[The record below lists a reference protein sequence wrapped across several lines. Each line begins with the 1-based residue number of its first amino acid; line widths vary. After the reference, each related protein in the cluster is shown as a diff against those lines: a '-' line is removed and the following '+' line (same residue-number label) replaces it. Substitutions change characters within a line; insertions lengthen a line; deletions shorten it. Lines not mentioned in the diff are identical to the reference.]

1 MRQRSARGQNDVWRQ
16 GDQFRSIFAIVLGIG
31 CGKAIINPH
40 IVAVGPAQLLQ
51 SLLECREAYL
61 DVLIVRGQAR
71 KHPDPPHPLPLLRAR
86 GKRPRGR
93 RHAAEQR
100 HERAALHH
108 SITSSA
114 RASSVAGTS
123 RSSALAVLRLITNSN
138 LVGSCTGSSPAV
150 APRKMRSIYTAAR
163 RSRSARTI
171 P

>member
-16 GDQFRSIFAIVLGIG
+16 GDQFRCIFAIVLGIG

-71 KHPDPPHPLPLLRAR
+71 EHPDPPHPLPLLRAR
-86 GKRPRGR
+86 HDRPSR
-93 RHAAEQR
+93 RRTAKQR
-100 HERAALHH
+100 DELAALH
-108 SITSSA
+108 SINSSA
-114 RASSVAGTS
+114 RSKNASGIFSPN
-123 RSSALAVLRLITNSN
+123 ALAAVRLITRSS
-138 LVGSCTGSSPAV
+138 LVGCSTGMSPGFAPRRILSTRSPA
-150 APRKMRSIYTAAR
+150 R
-163 RSRSARTI
+163 RYMLGKFG